1 MSQSAPRLLFA
12 LNEPGYFRHYGSAI
26 VELVRRGWDVALV
39 FDRPERR
46 GTGAQLPRGLADSD
60 HVWSLGALPDDVSP
74 SAAIVRRGLGYL
86 RYLEPPLSDA
96 TYLRRRAEAHLPE
109 PLRFLARIRRL
120 PRWLVSAVMRLGRAV
135 ERLIPASTVLAE
147 LIRGANPSIIVVSP
161 VVTLG
166 KGHRQNELVKAGRA
180 LGVPVVVGVASWD
193 HLTSKGFIHVVPD
206 AVTVWNETQAE
217 EAVRLHR
224 IPRSKVIV
232 TGAQSFD
239 HWFDQAPPDAVA
251 ELRRELG
258 VDSRRL
264 VVLFAGSSANMAPG
278 DSEPSFVRRWLTAL
292 RASTNPDLREVFVII
307 RPHPGNTAPWR
318 ETHLGDSG
326 VVIQPRAYSGMPLST
341 EEVEAFRAMLLA
353 STAVVGVNT
362 TAMIEAAILRRPV
375 FSVRDPT
382 FAHSQ
387 RETLHFGY
395 LTNDSGGFV
404 VTAES
409 LREHVK
415 QLEELLVRGPSLDA
429 SDRFVS
435 DFIRPHGLDQTA
447 TATFCDAIE
456 HMAGRARPRQA

>member
-1 MSQSAPRLLFA
+1 MAQSAPRLLFA

-26 VELVRRGWDVALV
+26 VELVDRGWDVALV

-46 GTGAQLPRGLADSD
+46 GSGAQLPRGLGNNE
-60 HVWSLGALPDDVSP
+60 HVWSLGALPEDVAP
-74 SAAIVRRGLGYL
+74 ASALLRHGLGYL
-86 RYLEPPLSDA
+86 RYLELPLSEA
-96 TYLRRRAEAHLPE
+96 TYLRRRAEVHLPA
-109 PLRFLARIRRL
+109 PLRFLTRIRRV
-120 PRWLVSAVMRLGRAV
+120 PRWVVSAVMRLGRGV
-135 ERLIPASTVLAE
+135 ERLTPASAVVSE
-147 LIRGANPSIIVVSP
+147 LIRGVNPSAIVVSP

-166 KGHRQNELVKAGRA
+166 KGLRQNELVKAGMA
-180 LGVPVVVGVASWD
+180 LGIPVVVGVASWD
-193 HLTSKGFIHVVPD
+193 HLTSKGLIHTVPD

-224 IPRSKVIV
+224 IPRSRVIV

-239 HWFDQAPPDAVA
+239 HWFEQGPVDAVG

-258 VDSRRL
+258 IDSRRR
-264 VVLFAGSSANMAPG
+264 VVLFAGSSVNMAPG
-278 DSEPSFVRRWLTAL
+278 DSEPTFVRRWLTAL
-292 RASTNPDLREVFVII
+292 RASRNAELRDAFVIV

-318 ETHLGDSG
+318 ELDLGDAA
-326 VVIQPRAYSGMPLST
+326 VVIRPRAYSGMPLSS
-341 EEVEAFRAMLLA
+341 EEVEAFRAALLV

-375 FSVRDPT
+375 FSIHDPA

-395 LTNDSGGFV
+395 LTNSTGGFV
-404 VTAES
+404 VAADS
-409 LREHVK
+409 LSAHVQ
-415 QLEELLVRGPSLDA
+415 QLEDLFSHGPSLGA

-435 DFIRPHGLDQTA
+435 DFVRPHGLDKTA

-456 HMAGRARPRQA
+456 RIAGRASPRQI